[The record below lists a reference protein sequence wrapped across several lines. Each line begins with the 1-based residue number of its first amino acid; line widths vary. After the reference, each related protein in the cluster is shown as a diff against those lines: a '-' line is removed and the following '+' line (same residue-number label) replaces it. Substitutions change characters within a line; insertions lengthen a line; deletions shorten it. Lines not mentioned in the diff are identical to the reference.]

1 MVRSW
6 MRKAA
11 AVAAGAVFVV
21 CFGAIAWAD
30 PSQTI
35 QENGLSITGNT
46 AGIQK
51 DEDGQL
57 IITENGSYQI
67 TGTWKGTLENA
78 DAEASKAVLRVADN
92 VDADLVFK
100 NVKITEQEEFAG
112 ALALESGAQ
121 VDCTLSGENSL
132 QGEIELAKG
141 AALTLSGTGSLDT
154 DSVNGTGSFALSS
167 AFQGTVRT
175 SEVSAKTDTSAWSGI
190 LFENGAGQVYGTPI
204 LSQNLTVGKSESLV
218 VPKACS
224 LTIGKSVQLQNN
236 GTIKNQGAI
245 YNYGTWKGNDPQ
257 ENAVSTAAQ
266 IQVTLS
272 AQEIT
277 FADGLT
283 ITATARVPQGTANG
297 TATFWLG
304 EIGGNGV
311 KLGTAQAAVEGQQAT
326 AELSIERC
334 GIEQGFAVGETQIY
348 VDFGDMTGASMPG
361 QSAGTT
367 LTVTEIPRSIPA
379 PAANAG
385 DSLNIVAG
393 AVTPSAGGGLVE
405 YGVATENDTSKVT
418 QWQTDP
424 TFTGL
429 QADTEYYVF
438 ARVTGD
444 PEYSQA
450 YAVTGPVKVP
460 KASRTMPKPTAV
472 AQDVCTISI
481 TEVKP
486 SAGAGTV
493 EYGIATEN
501 NASKV
506 TTWRT
511 GKTFANLKAG
521 TTYYV
526 FARVSGD
533 SQYADACSE
542 SVAVKVEKA
551 ARTMPAPKG
560 KAGGTDQIVLETA
573 APSAG
578 GGTVEYGLSEKN
590 DSNTVTNWQSGTTFT
605 GLKAGTP
612 YYCFAR
618 IKGDASYKDATSSST
633 VIFTSKAADTS
644 QPSNPG
650 TTTYSI
656 QVTAGEGGSISPSS
670 MQAPAGSTQTFKF
683 TPKKGYEVANVR
695 VDVTDFGSRTSY
707 TFENVSGPH
716 SLTVTFRPVKAASS
730 SSSSSD
736 KTTSSSSSVS
746 SSSSSSSKPAV
757 SSSSSVSSSASSSSS
772 STPTAGGDKGS
783 KIPTVLLV
791 VIALLVAAIAA
802 VIIVIAVR
810 RKKADSSYEEYEE
823 YPRYVDDEETT
834 NTDDYNELD
843 MDSDSDTDDE
853 K

>member
-1 MVRSW
+1 MVRSR
-6 MRKAA
+6 MRKVA
-11 AVAAGAVFVV
+11 AVAAGAVFLV

-35 QENGLSITGNT
+35 QENGLIITGNT

-57 IITENGSYQI
+57 IISENGSYQI

-78 DAEASKAVLRVADN
+78 DAEGSKAVLRVADN
-92 VDADLVFK
+92 IDADLVFK
-100 NVKITEQEEFAG
+100 NVKIVEQEEFAS
-112 ALALESGAQ
+112 ALVLEGGAQ

-132 QGEIELAKG
+132 QGEIELAKD
-141 AALTLSGTGSLDT
+141 AALTLSGTGSLDAG
-154 DSVNGTGSFALSS
+154 SVNGTGSLALSS
-167 AFQGTVRT
+167 AFQGTMRT

-190 LFENGAGQVYGTPI
+190 LFENGTGQVYGTPL

-218 VPKACS
+218 VPKASS

-257 ENAVSTAAQ
+257 ENAVLTAAQ

-283 ITATARVPQGTANG
+283 ITATARVPQGTADG

-311 KLGTAQAAVEGQQAT
+311 KLGTAQAAVNGQQAT

-334 GIEQGFAVGETQIY
+334 GVEQGFAAGETQIY

-367 LTVTEIPRSIPA
+367 LTITEIPRSIPA

-405 YGVATENDTSKVT
+405 YGIATENDTSKVT

-460 KASRTMPKPTAV
+460 KASRTMPKATAV
-472 AQDVCTISI
+472 AQDVCTINV
-481 TEVKP
+481 TAVKP

-506 TTWRT
+506 TTWQT
-511 GKTFANLKAG
+511 GLKFTNLKAG

-560 KAGGTDQIVLETA
+560 KAGGADQIVLETA

-736 KTTSSSSSVS
+736 KMTSSSSSV

-757 SSSSSVSSSASSSSS
+757 SSSSAVSSSASSSSS

-810 RKKADSSYEEYEE
+810 RKKAGSSYEEYEE

-834 NTDDYNELD
+834 NTGDYNELD